1 MIYEGKISG
10 KTVRLRCIEER
21 DAEITYAMRA
31 DPEKS
36 KYIHA
41 TQGTVEDQRDYIRRI
56 REKPGDFLFV
66 IEDYDGNV
74 IGMKGLYL
82 YNPLERWIV
91 SGQFVGCGSQ
101 IQNMEALY
109 LSFDFAFRELRVDKI
124 FMSVLENNTGMYE
137 IQQKFGAEVFR
148 KRYSEEFKCD
158 SIDSVLTEKA
168 YQQVRPQIKALIER
182 FAQRKQGGKKNAG
195 EIQ

>member
-10 KTVRLRCIEER
+10 KTVQLRCIEER
-21 DAEITYAMRA
+21 DAEITYAMRS

-41 TQGTVEDQRDYIRRI
+41 AQGTVEDQRDYIRRI
-56 REKPGDFLFV
+56 RDKLGNLLFV

-74 IGMKGLYL
+74 IGMKGLYQ

-91 SGQFVGCGSQ
+91 SGQFVGCGTQ

-109 LSFDFAFRELRVDKI
+109 LSFDFAFRELRVDQI

-148 KRYSEEFKCD
+148 KRYSEEFQCN

-182 FAQRKQGGKKNAG
+182 FAQRKQGGKKNAA
-195 EIQ
+195 EI